1 MGICQSTNT
10 SSNRKSSINTM
21 VFEKDPQTIR
31 ENTNASSSNS
41 SGSENQMI
49 HYFCSKKNKSFDVSL
64 TKFEN
69 YKSLPCGCLRRRDIS
84 MENFKKKINENYNIG
99 KQCDKHKHNLC
110 SYCFECEIDIC
121 DLCKDAFH
129 DEYFNNHHLIL

>member
-10 SSNRKSSINTM
+10 SSSRKSSINTM
-21 VFEKDPQTIR
+21 VFEKDPQTIS

-41 SGSENQMI
+41 SGCENQMI

-64 TKFEN
+64 TKF
-69 YKSLPCGCLRRRDIS
+69 
-84 MENFKKKINENYNIG
+84 ENYNIG